1 MVGWHHRLSG
11 HEFEPALGDGEGQ
24 GGLVTCGPAGH
35 KESDT
40 AERLNNDCSTAQS
53 PVSRQTTPSPSCEH
67 CFVPR
72 INEDLDLDLD
82 SVQASWCSCRGC
94 CWRTPPWWV
103 AEAQDPLS
111 CLRRVS
117 SFGPEVPETSCSPV
131 LRERCPPAPGLAEG
145 EEACSLLV
153 SGSGHAHPAAPAGAP
168 EPGRPLGRVGLA

>member
-1 MVGWHHRLSG
+1 M
-11 HEFEPALGDGEGQ
+11 
-24 GGLVTCGPAGH
+24 TCGPAGH

-53 PVSRQTTPSPSCEH
+53 PASRQTTPSPSCEH

-103 AEAQDPLS
+103 AEAQDPPS

-131 LRERCPPAPGLAEG
+131 LRERCPLPPALQKGRRP
-145 EEACSLLV
+145 
-153 SGSGHAHPAAPAGAP
+153 AHCWCRDPATPTLQP
-168 EPGRPLGRVGLA
+168 PLGPQSLDDPWGGWVWPETHFANSLGSFWRLAG